1 MEAVIKLKPEE
12 LTSGI
17 LSKIKKM
24 IGKRNNMEVIITVRD
39 SNEEYLATLDRSIHE
54 LETDKDTT
62 TFAMEDFLEY
72 PSEKPKK

>member
-39 SNEEYLATLDRSIHE
+39 SNEEYLATLDRSIQE
-54 LETDKDTT
+54 LETDKDTI
-62 TFAMEDFLEY
+62 TFAMKDFLEY

>member
-17 LSKIKKM
+17 LSKIRKM
-24 IGKRNNMEVIITVRD
+24 IGKKDNMEVIITVRD
-39 SNEEYLATLDRSIHE
+39 SNEGYLATLDRSIHE
-54 LETDKDTT
+54 LETDKDTI

-72 PSEKPKK
+72 PTKKSKK